1 MFSYQSHKR
10 FEWTKKKDKLYKQY
24 SSNDKKILFL
34 FKDNQLL
41 NCWRFE
47 KYYEK
52 VDGMKLHQL
61 WARGVGPIVG
71 GEGPIVRHLCSEG
84 RCVNPIHLVRG
95 TDYENAKDEIEVRN
109 FENGLMMDIL
119 NDRSMEEEDKDL
131 IHLTLLPKVSIKQID
146 ELGCRSLRKVEKDLR
161 ELFRKDYIQKLVDNS
176 EDISEDKIQS
186 ADIKLAWLINRPDIS
201 IITVPGR

>member
-10 FEWTKKKDKLYKQY
+10 FEWARKKDKLYKQ
-24 SSNDKKILFL
+24 SSSDNKKILFL

-95 TDYENAKDEIEVRN
+95 SWHEYAKDEIKVRN
-109 FENGLMMDIL
+109 FENELMMNIL
-119 NDRSMEEEDKDL
+119 NDRSMEGEDKDL
-131 IHLTLLPKVSIKQID
+131 IHSTLLPKMIVKQMD
-146 ELGCRSLRKVEKDLR
+146 ELGCRLLREVEKDLR
-161 ELFRKDYIQKLVDNS
+161 ELFRKDYVQKLVDNL
-176 EDISEDKIQS
+176 EDISEDKIQL
-186 ADIKLAWLINRPDIS
+186 ADIKLDWLINRPDVY
-201 IITVPGR
+201 IITVPGK